1 MRAVVWFVVSVVAIY
16 ASPAAAQQTSGGP
29 PRFDP
34 HHPLHV
40 TPTDVGP
47 AATTVQ
53 LPTFSFFT
61 ISTTVSVPDSGGA
74 YLGGVGGGRSGS
86 RSNGPGLGNRAGGSG
101 IDAGGVYVTAQI
113 HDLGAMDRALL
124 AEAAAERES
133 KVRNAAALA
142 WAERLERARESSA
155 GRPAMSL
162 AEARQ
167 LRRK

>member
-1 MRAVVWFVVSVVAIY
+1 MRAFVLSLVCVVANFS
-16 ASPAAAQQTSGGP
+16 SPAAAQELPGFT

-40 TPTDVGP
+40 TPADVAP

-74 YLGGVGGGRSGS
+74 YMGGSGGSRSGS
-86 RSNGPGLGNRAGGSG
+86 HSNGPGLGNRAGASG

-113 HDLGAMDRALL
+113 QDLGAMDRALL
-124 AEAAAERES
+124 AEAAADRES
-133 KVRNAAALA
+133 KVPNAAALA
-142 WAERLERARESSA
+142 WAERMERARESSA
-155 GRPAMSL
+155 GRPTISV

-167 LRRK
+167 FRMK

>member
-1 MRAVVWFVVSVVAIY
+1 MRAVVLYVACVVMLS
-16 ASPAAAQQTSGGP
+16 ASPLSAQEP
-29 PRFDP
+29 PHSPPFDP

-40 TPTDVGP
+40 SPANVGP

-61 ISTTVSVPDSGGA
+61 ISTTVSVPDSGSA
-74 YLGGVGGGRSGS
+74 YLGGGVGGRTGS

-113 HDLGAMDRALL
+113 QDLGAMDRALL
-124 AEAAAERES
+124 AEAAAARES
-133 KVRNAAALA
+133 KVRNAAADA
-142 WAERLERARESSA
+142 WVARMERARESSA
-155 GRPAMSL
+155 GRPSISV

-167 LRRK
+167 LRVK

>member
-1 MRAVVWFVVSVVAIY
+1 MRAVAWSALSVVAVF
-16 ASPAAAQQTSGGP
+16 ASPAAAQEHPGVV
-29 PRFDP
+29 PRFDA

-40 TPTDVGP
+40 TPADVAP

-61 ISTTVSVPDSGGA
+61 ISTTVSVPDSGDA

-86 RSNGPGLGNRAGGSG
+86 RSSGPGLGNRAGGSG
-101 IDAGGVYVTAQI
+101 IDAGGVSVAAQI

-124 AEAAAERES
+124 AEAAADRES
-133 KVRNAAALA
+133 KVRNAVALA
-142 WAERLERARESSA
+142 WAARMERARESSA
-155 GRPAMSL
+155 GRPTMSV

-167 LRRK
+167 LRIK

>member
-1 MRAVVWFVVSVVAIY
+1 MRATMLPAVCVIAIIV
-16 ASPAAAQQTSGGP
+16 SPASAQEYPGVA

-40 TPTDVGP
+40 TPANVAP

-124 AEAAAERES
+124 AEAAADRES
-133 KVRNAAALA
+133 KVRNAAADA
-142 WAERLERARESSA
+142 WTTRMQRARESTA
-155 GRPAMSL
+155 GRPSMSV

-167 LRRK
+167 FRIK

>member
-1 MRAVVWFVVSVVAIY
+1 MRAVVWSVISIVAVF
-16 ASPAAAQQTSGGP
+16 AAQAAAQEHPGGT

-40 TPTDVGP
+40 TPTNVGP
-47 AATTVQ
+47 TATTLQ

-101 IDAGGVYVTAQI
+101 LDAGGVYVAAQI

-124 AEAAAERES
+124 AEAAAEREA
-133 KVRNAAALA
+133 KVRNAAAWA
-142 WAERLERARESSA
+142 WADRLERARESSA
-155 GRPAMSL
+155 GRPAMSV

-167 LRRK
+167 LRMK